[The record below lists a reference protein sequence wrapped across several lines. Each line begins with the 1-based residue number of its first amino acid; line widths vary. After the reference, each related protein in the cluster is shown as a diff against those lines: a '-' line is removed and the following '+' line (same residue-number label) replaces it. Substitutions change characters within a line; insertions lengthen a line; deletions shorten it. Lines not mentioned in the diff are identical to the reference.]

1 MNRWILPMKV
11 FAYAVV
17 LLMGAAMLY
26 AAAITIMHWP
36 AINV

>member
-1 MNRWILPMKV
+1 MKRWITPMKV

-26 AAAITIMHWP
+26 AAAITITHWP
-36 AINV
+36 SINV